1 MGIHDRDYYRESAR
15 SMFDSWGRWSVT
27 IWLIVITSCVFVA
40 QLVTKG
46 MQPPL
51 IDAYG
56 TYNYEAVR
64 SGEVWRLL
72 SSVFLHGSVLHLV
85 FNMLVLYWAG
95 SRLEDRLG
103 SREFLF
109 LYLSAGLFAG
119 LFRFGLQFMDLAPRN
134 PALGASGAIMA
145 LMVIYA
151 FCYPHDRVV
160 LWFLFPMPVWLL
172 VVIYVALDISGVL
185 GGGGGGIGY
194 AVHVGGALYGL
205 LYYQSGVHLSGLL
218 PALPVRPRPRAAPRL
233 RVVRPEA
240 DDADN
245 EPEAVPAGLE
255 TPLHAASAP
264 EESFEVRV
272 DRVLDKVSKHGQE
285 SLSAEER
292 ELLFRA
298 SELYKKRRK

>member
-1 MGIHDRDYYRESAR
+1 MGIHDRDYYRDSAR

-27 IWLIVITSCVFVA
+27 TWLIIITSCIFIA
-40 QLVTKG
+40 QLLTTG
-46 MQPPL
+46 MKPQL
-51 IDAYG
+51 IDYYG
-56 TYNYEAVR
+56 VYNFEAVR
-64 SGEVWRLL
+64 SGELWRLL
-72 SSVFLHGSVLHLV
+72 SSVFLHGSPLHLV

-103 SREFLF
+103 PREFLF

-119 LFRFGLQFMDLAPRN
+119 LFRFSLQVLDLAPRN

-145 LMVIYA
+145 LLVIYA

-160 LWFLFPMPVWLL
+160 LSFFFPMPVWLL

-194 AVHVGGALYGL
+194 AAHVGGALYGL
-205 LYYQSGVHLSGLL
+205 LYYQSGVHLSSIL
-218 PALPVRPRPRAAPRL
+218 PALPARSRPRAAPRL

-240 DDADN
+240 DEQDN
-245 EPEAVPAGLE
+245 EPEAVPAGRD
-255 TPLHAASAP
+255 TPPHAGSAS
-264 EESFEVRV
+264 EEPFEVRV
-272 DRVLDKVSKHGQE
+272 DRVLDKVTKHGQE

-292 ELLFRA
+292 DLLFRA